1 MLRKRL
7 ATVLAAAL
15 VPAAMLAGAGAASA
29 APGGGAGEVEK
40 AGKGAPSGFTTE
52 GSKRLT
58 TSESS

>member
-15 VPAAMLAGAGAASA
+15 VPAAMLDGAGAASA
-29 APGGGAGEVEK
+29 APGGAQEGEK
-40 AGKGAPSGFTTE
+40 TGKGAPSGFTTE